1 MRLYELT
8 EAYVSLLAQLEDA
21 ESDTERDQI
30 LHMILD
36 AEGDI
41 AEKAENYA
49 RIMKNAESDA
59 KALEAEIKRL
69 TAKKA
74 SADNT
79 VKRLKEYLLFAMG
92 VAGATEI
99 QTTIGK
105 WWTQKNPPSVTIV
118 DEEKIPARFLVEQ
131 PPKVDKTAILR
142 EFKETGEVFDGVEIT
157 QTEGVRFR

>member
-8 EAYVSLLAQLEDA
+8 DAYVSLLAQLEDA
-21 ESDTERDQI
+21 ESDTEREQI

-49 RIMKNAESDA
+49 RIMKNAEADEKMLDS
-59 KALEAEIKRL
+59 EIKRL

-74 SADNT
+74 SAKKT
-79 VKRLKEYLLFAMG
+79 IQRVKEYLYFAMG

-99 QTTIGK
+99 RTSIGK
-105 WWTQKNPPSVTIV
+105 WWTQKNPPSVTV
-118 DEEKIPARFLVEQ
+118 LDEKKVPARFLIEQ
-131 PPKVDKTAILR
+131 PPTINKEAILR
-142 EFKETGEVFDGVEIT
+142 EFRQTGELFEGVEIV